1 MGKAI
6 RLYGSLFFVDKFIDG
21 RDAIPCVSG
30 NFVRR
35 RNTLRFLQMLSG
47 DAKYCVSTWHQIINM
62 KKIVVLTGAGI
73 SAESGLKTF
82 RDSDGLWEGY
92 NIEEVA
98 TPEAW
103 RRNPAL
109 VQDFYNMRRKAV
121 LEASPN
127 AAHYALASLEE
138 KYDVTI
144 ITQNIDDLHERAGST
159 NVVHLH
165 GIITRSQSSKN
176 PNLTYPVE
184 GWEIKM
190 DEVCELGS
198 PLRAHVVWFGE
209 AVPMI
214 ETAAQICAEAELF
227 ILVGSSLAVYP
238 AAGLV
243 HYVPQNTPK
252 YIIDP
257 RIPQLHQDKSFIKI
271 EEKATVGVPQL
282 INELLITD

>member
-1 MGKAI
+1 
-6 RLYGSLFFVDKFIDG
+6 
-21 RDAIPCVSG
+21 
-30 NFVRR
+30 
-35 RNTLRFLQMLSG
+35 
-47 DAKYCVSTWHQIINM
+47 M

-103 RRNPAL
+103 RRNPEL
-109 VQDFYNMRRKAV
+109 VQEFYNMRRKSV

-127 AAHYALASLEE
+127 AAHYALAELEK

-144 ITQNIDDLHERAGST
+144 ITQNIDDLHERGGSD
-159 NVVHLH
+159 NVIHLH

-176 PNLTYPVE
+176 PNITYPIE
-184 GWEIKM
+184 GWELKM
-190 DEVCELGS
+190 GEKCELGS
-198 PLRAHVVWFGE
+198 QLRAHVVWFGE

-214 ETAAQICAEAELF
+214 EEAARVCGQADIF

-238 AAGLV
+238 AAGLI
-243 HYVPQNTPK
+243 HYVPYDVPK

-257 RIPQLHQDKSFIKI
+257 NIPYISSDDFIRI
-271 EEKATVGVPQL
+271 EAKATAGVPPL
-282 INELLITD
+282 VAKLLKE

>member
-1 MGKAI
+1 
-6 RLYGSLFFVDKFIDG
+6 
-21 RDAIPCVSG
+21 
-30 NFVRR
+30 
-35 RNTLRFLQMLSG
+35 
-47 DAKYCVSTWHQIINM
+47 M

-103 RRNPAL
+103 RRSPAL
-109 VQDFYNMRRKAV
+109 VQEFYNMRRKSV

-127 AAHYALASLEE
+127 AAHYALAELEK

-144 ITQNIDDLHERAGST
+144 VTQNIDDLHERGGST
-159 NVVHLH
+159 NVIHLH

-176 PNLTYPVE
+176 PNLTYPME
-184 GWEIKM
+184 GWELKM
-190 DEVCELGS
+190 GEMCELGS
-198 PLRAHVVWFGE
+198 QLRAHVVWFGE
-209 AVPMI
+209 PVPMI
-214 ETAAQICAEAELF
+214 EEAARLCRKADIF

-243 HYVPQNTPK
+243 HYVPYDVPK

-257 RIPQLHQDKSFIKI
+257 KISYILSDDFIKI
-271 EEKATVGVPQL
+271 EAKATVGVPQVVT
-282 INELLITD
+282 ELMSY

>member
-1 MGKAI
+1 
-6 RLYGSLFFVDKFIDG
+6 
-21 RDAIPCVSG
+21 
-30 NFVRR
+30 
-35 RNTLRFLQMLSG
+35 
-47 DAKYCVSTWHQIINM
+47 M
-62 KKIVVLTGAGI
+62 KKIVVLTGAGV

-92 NIEEVA
+92 HVEDVA

-109 VQDFYNMRRKAV
+109 VQEFYNQRRKSV
-121 LEASPN
+121 LEAKPN
-127 AAHYALASLEE
+127 AAHYALARLKK

-165 GIITRSQSSKN
+165 GIITRSQSSGN
-176 PNLTYPVE
+176 PNLTYPIE

-190 DEVCELGS
+190 GDLCELGS
-198 PLRAHVVWFGE
+198 QLRAHVVWFGE

-214 ETAAQICAEAELF
+214 EMAAAICAEADIF
-227 ILVGSSLAVYP
+227 ILVGSSLVVYP

-243 HYVPQNTPK
+243 HYVPHRAQK
-252 YIIDP
+252 YIVDP
-257 RIPQLHQDKSFIKI
+257 NIPYIGPNDGFIKI
-271 EEKATVGVPQL
+271 EEKATTGVPDL
-282 INELLITD
+282 VDRLMVD